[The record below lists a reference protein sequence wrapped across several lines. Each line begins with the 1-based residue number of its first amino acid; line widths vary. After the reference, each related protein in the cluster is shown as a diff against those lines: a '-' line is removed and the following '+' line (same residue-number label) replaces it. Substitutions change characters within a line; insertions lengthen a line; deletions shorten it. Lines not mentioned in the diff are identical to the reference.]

1 MQRSCAESAG
11 AGKAETVMKKYEDE
25 SVRRRGR
32 ENGRDRDF
40 DDFSE
45 DDRYDQG
52 EYEERMDRYDRAY
65 EDRRR
70 NSGQKKK
77 GKKKPFSIV
86 FLSALFT
93 VLLCSMLFYV
103 CDYSAENK
111 EKLINNSY
119 NGRQQILL
127 SQNTRGSIMASDGTV
142 LAKTTTDAQGNE
154 VREYPFSNE
163 FAHVVGYASQGR
175 AGVEAMANYYLIN
188 SNVSIAEKAKDDAS
202 KQKYPGDDVYTTL
215 NTKLQ
220 EIAYKSLGVY
230 RGAVV
235 VSDPKTGAILA
246 MVSKPDF
253 DPNSIDQ
260 DWKTLVADK
269 DNSEL
274 LNRATQ
280 GLYPPGSTFK
290 IMTSLEYIREN
301 PDTYKNYR
309 FNCTGSYTH
318 GQDTIKCFH
327 GEHHGQLDFFGSF
340 AKSCNSSNAN
350 ISMTLDRSS
359 FKKTLT
365 ELMFNSELPLEMNY
379 SKSVAIS
386 EETTSDSDIMQL
398 AIGQGTTAMTPI
410 HLNMITC
417 AIANGGD
424 LMKPYLIDH
433 VQTANGKMVKQFEAG
448 EYKRLMT
455 QDEASVL
462 TEMMK
467 GVVQNGTAT
476 KLKGLSYTAAGK
488 TGSAEYSNLTSDS
501 HAWFTGFAPADDP
514 KICVTIIIEKA
525 GSGGEYAVPVAKRIF
540 DAYFGA

>member
-25 SVRRRGR
+25 PVRRRGR

-340 AKSCNSSNAN
+340 AKSCNSSYAN

>member
-1 MQRSCAESAG
+1 
-11 AGKAETVMKKYEDE
+11 MKKYEDE

-309 FNCTGSYTH
+309 YNCTGSYTH

-340 AKSCNSSNAN
+340 AKSCNSSYAN